1 MDFIEQEEQILE
13 ESFNILTRDG
23 VRAFTVESL
32 SQNLG
37 MSKKTIYKFFPSK
50 EVLVDRSVELFLH
63 LIEKK
68 FKKLIATEPNP
79 AIQFVKV
86 MEFIMGHVSRI
97 SIEKLAELKLR
108 FPNIWIKNGDI
119 SIGA

>member
-13 ESFNILTRDG
+13 ESFNALTRDG
-23 VRAFTVESL
+23 VRAFTVDSL
-32 SQNLG
+32 SQDLG

-86 MEFIMGHVSRI
+86 MEFIMGHVSKI

-108 FPNIWIKNGDI
+108 FPKIWIKNGDI

>member
-1 MDFIEQEEQILE
+1 MDFIKQEEQILE
-13 ESFNILTRDG
+13 ESFNALTRDG
-23 VRAFTVESL
+23 VRAFTVDSL
-32 SQNLG
+32 SQDLG

-86 MEFIMGHVSRI
+86 MEFIMGHVSKI

-108 FPNIWIKNGDI
+108 FPKIWKKNGDI